1 MPESH
6 IHSVRTDDL
15 DINYEVV
22 IKELNESVSDNVK
35 ELAKLLC
42 VINFLTPPEE
52 RDSIRNKYAKK
63 KLEIEWQIKQS
74 QLQVDHKQLEWKIM
88 TMIREKKFNQ
98 RIRELFLKRYDDICH
113 QLIELWEEGVSLD
126 EMSESDYRVSV
137 EDVMVIRNLFHDE

>member
-1 MPESH
+1 M
-6 IHSVRTDDL
+6 
-15 DINYEVV
+15 
-22 IKELNESVSDNVK
+22 K